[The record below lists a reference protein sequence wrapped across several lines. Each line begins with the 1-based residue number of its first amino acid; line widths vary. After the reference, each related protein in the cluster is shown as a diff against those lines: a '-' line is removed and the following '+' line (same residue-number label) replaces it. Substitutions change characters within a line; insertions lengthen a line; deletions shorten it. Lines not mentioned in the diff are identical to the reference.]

1 MKNWT
6 SGYMADIAYT
16 YGYYTELNPLRIKLA
31 FISQGLEYPEVGTAC
46 ELGFGQGVS
55 TNLHAAASVVSW
67 SGTDFHPGQAAC
79 AQEFADVS
87 GSKAKLYDDSF
98 EELAAREDLPEFD
111 YIAMHGIWSWIS
123 DHNRSVIVDFIKRK
137 LKVGGVLYIS
147 YNTLP
152 GWAPF
157 APMRHLMTKHADI
170 IGADGSGIVSNIGGA
185 IEFAEKLL
193 DTNPGYARANPQIGE
208 RLKSLKTQN
217 PHYLAHEY
225 FNSDWHPMHFTTM
238 ADWLESAK
246 LTFAGSA
253 HFLDHVDALNLTKE
267 QQEFLNE
274 IPDIMFREAVRDFM
288 INQQFRRDYWVK
300 GARQLSKLEQAE
312 RIRELR
318 FILAVPRDDVPM
330 KVKGSLG
337 EANMTENIYTPIL
350 DAMESNRIHTLGE
363 LEQAVEA
370 SRVTFAQLLQAILV
384 LSSQGSVAI
393 VNEENVIK
401 QSVKQSQNINR
412 YLINKA
418 RSNGDIGFLASP
430 VTGGGIS
437 VGRFNQLF
445 LLGVLQG
452 KKEPAELAETAWQ
465 ILAMQGQKI
474 VSEGKAI
481 ESPEDNL
488 AELTRQATVFKD
500 KMLPVIRA
508 LKIF

>member
-1 MKNWT
+1 
-6 SGYMADIAYT
+6 
-16 YGYYTELNPLRIKLA
+16 
-31 FISQGLEYPEVGTAC
+31 
-46 ELGFGQGVS
+46 
-55 TNLHAAASVVSW
+55 
-67 SGTDFHPGQAAC
+67 
-79 AQEFADVS
+79 
-87 GSKAKLYDDSF
+87 
-98 EELAAREDLPEFD
+98 
-111 YIAMHGIWSWIS
+111 
-123 DHNRSVIVDFIKRK
+123 
-137 LKVGGVLYIS
+137 
-147 YNTLP
+147 
-152 GWAPF
+152 
-157 APMRHLMTKHADI
+157 
-170 IGADGSGIVSNIGGA
+170 
-185 IEFAEKLL
+185 
-193 DTNPGYARANPQIGE
+193 
-208 RLKSLKTQN
+208 
-217 PHYLAHEY
+217 
-225 FNSDWHPMHFTTM
+225 
-238 ADWLESAK
+238 
-246 LTFAGSA
+246 
-253 HFLDHVDALNLTKE
+253 
-267 QQEFLNE
+267 
-274 IPDIMFREAVRDFM
+274 
-288 INQQFRRDYWVK
+288 
-300 GARQLSKLEQAE
+300 LSKLEQAE

>member
-31 FISQGLEYPEVGTAC
+31 FLNQGLEFPEVGTAC

-55 TNLHAAASVVSW
+55 ANLHAAASVVKW

-79 AQEFADVS
+79 AQEYAAVS
-87 GSKAKLYDDSF
+87 GSGAKLYDDSF
-98 EELAAREDLPEFD
+98 AEFADRDDLPDFD
-111 YIAMHGIWSWIS
+111 YIALHGIWSWIS
-123 DHNRSVIVDFIKRK
+123 DENRAVIVDFIKRK

-157 APMRHLMTKHADI
+157 APMRHLMTKHADV

-185 IEFAEKLL
+185 LEFAEKLL
-193 DTNPGYARANPQIGE
+193 ATNPGYARANPQIGE

-225 FNSDWHPMHFTTM
+225 FNNDWHPMHFLTM

-267 QQEFLNE
+267 QQEFLNQ
-274 IPDIMFREAVRDFM
+274 IPDTMFREAVRDFM

-312 RIRELR
+312 RIRELS
-318 FILAVPRDDVPM
+318 FILAVAREDVEL
-330 KVKGSLG
+330 KVKGALG
-337 EANMTENIYTPIL
+337 EANMTESIYVPIL
-350 DAMESNRIHTLGE
+350 DAMADHKIRTLGE
-363 LEQAVEA
+363 LEQIVAPKQVG
-370 SRVTFAQLLQAILV
+370 FGQLLQAVLV
-384 LSSQGSVAI
+384 LNSQGTIAI
-393 VNEENVIK
+393 VNEEPVIK
-401 QSVKQSQNINR
+401 QSAKAAHNINR
-412 YLINKA
+412 YLIQKA
-418 RSNGDIGFLASP
+418 RSNGDVSFLASP
-430 VTGGGIS
+430 VTGGGVT

-452 KKEPAELAETAWQ
+452 KKSPAELADHAWQ

-488 AELTRQATVFKD
+488 AELNRQATVFAEKT
-500 KMLPVIRA
+500 LPVIRA
-508 LKIF
+508 LKII

>member
-16 YGYYTELNPLRIKLA
+16 YGYYTELNPLRIKFA
-31 FISQGLEYPEVGTAC
+31 FLNQGLEYPEVGTAC

-55 TNLHAAASVVSW
+55 TNLHAAASAVNW

-79 AQEFADVS
+79 AQELAS
-87 GSKAKLYDDSF
+87 IAGSNAKLYDDSF
-98 EELAAREDLPEFD
+98 EEFAERDDLPDFD
-111 YIAMHGIWSWIS
+111 YIALHGIWSWIS
-123 DHNRSVIVDFIKRK
+123 DENRKVIVDFIKRK

-157 APMRHLMTKHADI
+157 APMRHLMTQHADV

-193 DTNPGYARANPQIGE
+193 ETNPGYARANPQIGE
-208 RLKSLKTQN
+208 RIKSLKGQN

-225 FNSDWHPMHFTTM
+225 FNKDWHPMHFSSM

-253 HFLDHVDALNLTKE
+253 NFLDHVDALNLTKE
-267 QQEFLNE
+267 QQEFLQP
-274 IPDIMFREAVRDFM
+274 IPDIMFRESVRDFM
-288 INQQFRRDYWVK
+288 VNQQFRRDYWVK

-312 RIRELR
+312 RIRQLR
-318 FILAVPRDDVPM
+318 FILAVPRADVPL

-350 DAMESNRIHTLGE
+350 DVMADHKIRTLGE
-363 LEQAVEA
+363 LEQKVADNQV
-370 SRVTFAQLLQAILV
+370 SFAQLLQAVLV
-384 LSSQGSVAI
+384 LNSQGTIAI
-393 VNEENVIK
+393 ANEENIIK
-401 QSVKQSQNINR
+401 SAAKRCHSINR
-412 YLINKA
+412 HLINKA
-418 RSNGDIGFLASP
+418 RSNGDIGFLSSP

-445 LLGVLQG
+445 LLAVLQG
-452 KKEPAELAETAWQ
+452 KQEANELATIAWD

-474 VSEGKAI
+474 VSDGKPI
-481 ESPEDNL
+481 ESAEDNL
-488 AELTRQATVFKD
+488 AELLSQAQQFTEKT
-500 KMLPVIRA
+500 LPVIRA
-508 LKIF
+508 LKII